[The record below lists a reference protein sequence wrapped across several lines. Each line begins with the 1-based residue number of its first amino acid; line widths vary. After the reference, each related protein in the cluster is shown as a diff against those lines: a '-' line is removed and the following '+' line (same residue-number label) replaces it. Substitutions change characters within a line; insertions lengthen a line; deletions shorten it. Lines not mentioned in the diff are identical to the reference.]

1 MGQMVVPVGK
11 LRVKVHKVEVMLDN
25 IIVTGKS
32 DAAHLENIEAVLKRL
47 AVKNLRINVHNGLF
61 FLRRIEYCVNE
72 IAKDSQSI
80 HNIS

>member
-25 IIVTGKS
+25 ISVTGKS

-61 FLRRIEYCVNE
+61 FLRRIGYCVNE
-72 IAKDSQSI
+72 IAKDS
-80 HNIS
+80 